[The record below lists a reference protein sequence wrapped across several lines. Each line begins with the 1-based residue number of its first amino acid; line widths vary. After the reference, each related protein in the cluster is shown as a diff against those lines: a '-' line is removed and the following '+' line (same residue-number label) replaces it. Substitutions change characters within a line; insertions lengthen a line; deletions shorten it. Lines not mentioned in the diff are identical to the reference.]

1 MLNGGKK
8 RCAKMINS
16 EIKNR
21 EWKTV
26 KLGEVCRIKGGFAF
40 KSHDFTST
48 GTPVVKIGEIQ
59 NSRVVYSKNTSYLS
73 QDLLNKPALQSYLL
87 KNGDVLIAMTG
98 ATTGKIGKFN
108 NGIAFLNQR
117 VGKFEPC
124 ERLDNNFIYYL
135 SQTQKFFKAVTG
147 NILASAQGNVSPSK
161 IEGVEINL
169 PPLPEQKAIAR
180 ILNTAQD
187 AIAGQEELIEKLKKL
202 KKSMMQY
209 LFTHGS
215 KNEPTKTTEIGEI
228 PESWEVVK
236 LGKVVNFR
244 TGKLNANAMEDNGIY
259 PFFTCSQD
267 NFKINTFAFDCE
279 ALLLSGNNARAV
291 YSVKHYQGKFNAY
304 QRTYVITLKNSNDNY
319 IFMKYILEM
328 NLENLKSLSIGS
340 STKYLT
346 LGMLQN
352 LQISRPR
359 QTEQSKIG
367 NAMESID
374 QKIESAQTKLSAYQK
389 LFKTLLHELMS
400 GERRIG

>member
-1 MLNGGKK
+1 
-8 RCAKMINS
+8 MIDDTT
-16 EIKNR
+16 KNR
-21 EWKTV
+21 DWKTIPFTDCLEKVSFGGAKQV
-26 KLGEVCRIKGGFAF
+26 KLK
-40 KSHDFTST
+40 D
-48 GTPVVKIGEIQ
+48 
-59 NSRVVYSKNTSYLS
+59 YSKTGDFPIVDQGQSFIAGYTDDKSKVIDGIQPFIIFGDHTRILKYIDFPIVLGADGTKVIKPKKDFNTSFFY
-73 QDLLNKPALQSYLL
+73 YYL
-87 KNGDVLIAMTG
+87 KNLDIPNRGYNRHYSILKEKTIA
-98 ATTGKIGKFN
+98 KP
-108 NGIAFLNQR
+108 
-117 VGKFEPC
+117 E
-124 ERLDNNFIYYL
+124 
-135 SQTQKFFKAVTG
+135 
-147 NILASAQGNVSPSK
+147 
-161 IEGVEINL
+161 
-169 PPLPEQKAIAR
+169 LPEQKAIAR
-180 ILNTAQD
+180 VLNTAQE
-187 AIAGQEELIEKLKKL
+187 AITGQEELIEKLKKL
-202 KKSMMQY
+202 KKSIMQH
-209 LFTHGS
+209 LFTHGT
-215 KNEPTKTTEIGEI
+215 KNEPTKITEIGEV
-228 PESWEVVK
+228 PKSWEVVK